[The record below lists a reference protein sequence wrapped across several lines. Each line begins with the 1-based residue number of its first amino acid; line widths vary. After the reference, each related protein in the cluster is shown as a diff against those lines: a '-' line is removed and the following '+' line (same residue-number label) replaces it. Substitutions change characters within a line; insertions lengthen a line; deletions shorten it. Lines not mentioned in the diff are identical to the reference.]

1 MYELSGAK
9 GILIFLVFAAFG
21 REIEIETPPLKMY
34 MAAYLKLKK
43 QSQLSFLFAS
53 QAKELKLKIF
63 LTNKEKF
70 EEGICILELI

>member
-9 GILIFLVFAAFG
+9 GILIFLVFAVFG

-53 QAKELKLKIF
+53 YAKELKLKIF